1 MKARA
6 GYWIVGSLGIG
17 GLILSLIYCF
27 QGIDWKG
34 SFLGAILSM
43 LLFIVGVQGIENKEP

>member
-43 LLFIVGVQGIENKEP
+43 LLFIVGVQGIENKES